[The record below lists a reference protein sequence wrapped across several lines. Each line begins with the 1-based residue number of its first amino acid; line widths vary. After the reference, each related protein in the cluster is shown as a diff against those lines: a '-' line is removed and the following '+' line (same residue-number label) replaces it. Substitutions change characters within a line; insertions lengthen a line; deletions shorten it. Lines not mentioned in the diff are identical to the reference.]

1 MTLFLLAHL
10 VVCIYKMDA
19 VEILEH
25 FFFVIV
31 VVWFVIY
38 FFGNAKLH
46 FFFEKPKQNY
56 RKKGKKVTKRKK
68 VLCRNYK
75 IKKTK
80 NDNSHLQ
87 ARIVV
92 TISIFALS

>member
-1 MTLFLLAHL
+1 
-10 VVCIYKMDA
+10 MDA

-75 IKKTK
+75 IKKLKTTILTYK
-80 NDNSHLQ
+80 QELSLRYLSLHYPDFISYL
-87 ARIVV
+87 
-92 TISIFALS
+92 ISI